1 MDCRSRSAR
10 GAIQKKE
17 KKEMSYH
24 FASQMTMDFVEP
36 GQNYRNT
43 DPETSK
49 TAGKSAG
56 IRAGSQ
62 RHSILLAYFAESQRQ
77 EFPTLGLTD
86 EEAGNVS
93 GLSQKPKCCYWKRC
107 SELRELG
114 LIIPNGEKRNSS
126 VNELQMVCII
136 TNTGISML
144 KKIACE

>member
-1 MDCRSRSAR
+1 MPFHYA
-10 GAIQKKE
+10 AQL
-17 KKEMSYH
+17 
-24 FASQMTMDFVEP
+24 TMDFAEP
-36 GQNYRNT
+36 RQNYRNT

-62 RHSILLAYFAESQRQ
+62 RHTILLAYFAESQRQ

-86 EEAGNVS
+86 EEAGNIS
-93 GLSQKPKCCYWKRC
+93 GLSRKTECCYWKRC

-126 VNELQMVCII
+126 ANELQMVCII
-136 TNTGISML
+136 TNSGIAL
-144 KKIACE
+144 LEKIAQAGRG